1 MEERQIKQKAVEEYM
16 EEHGSRIGTWFSLG
30 VVAAVILATYL
41 LMFSVYLARV

>member
-1 MEERQIKQKAVEEYM
+1 MREKKNKQEAMV
-16 EEHGSRIGTWFSLG
+16 EHGARVGTWFSLG